1 MKKRFH
7 YPALQCLLW
16 GIYGVAQTY
25 LNRYLLEEGLTN
37 TQIGVMLG
45 VSTGAAFLLQPAFGA
60 LTDSRRLTVRRVLL
74 ICSAVLFLGMAVLLL
89 PVGVG
94 AIVLFYALGY
104 TMVNVMPSFANALGV
119 QGIKAGMPIDIGR
132 ARGMGS
138 VAFSITSQVG
148 SWLIA
153 AYGLKTVPL
162 FTLLLAGCLIAVVA
176 RFPQVN
182 AETEKKD
189 RGSDGAVAFF
199 RRNPSIALFLL
210 AAILLNISHSAIRN
224 SMYQIAVWKGNVNA
238 HGTAMSMGAFLE
250 LPVMFAFTFLLTKKR
265 CAFWLRFCA
274 TFFCVRSL
282 LMLVLPGV
290 AGLYAAQ
297 TMQALGSAMYIV
309 ASVYYLAE
317 VLHGTDAVR
326 AQWYAGTTG
335 TFASLVAY
343 VASGSL
349 LDRVS
354 IPALLT
360 ITTLLAFAGML
371 MMYFAVYQVE
381 KSRKTAAS

>member
-1 MKKRFH
+1 MKKRIH

-16 GIYGVAQTY
+16 GIYGVGQTY
-25 LNRYLLEEGLTN
+25 INRYLLEKGLTN
-37 TQIGVMLG
+37 TQIGVILG
-45 VSTGAAFLLQPAFGA
+45 VSTGAAFLLQPVLGTLA
-60 LTDSRRLTVRRVLL
+60 DNRRLTVRQVLL
-74 ICSAVLFLGMAVLLL
+74 LCASILFLGMTVLML
-89 PVGVG
+89 PVGIG
-94 AIVLFYALGY
+94 AIVLFYAAGY
-104 TMVNVMPSFANALGV
+104 TVINVMPSFANALGV
-119 QGIKAGMPIDIGR
+119 QGIKAGMPIDIGK

-138 VAFSITSQVG
+138 VAFSITSQLA

-153 AYGLKTVPL
+153 AYGLQTVPM
-162 FTLLLAGCLIAVVA
+162 FTLLLAGCMIAVVA
-176 RFPQVN
+176 AFPRVN

-238 HGTAMSMGAFLE
+238 HGTAMSMAAFLE
-250 LPVMFAFTFLLTKKR
+250 LPVMFAFTFLLTKRR

-317 VLHGTDAVR
+317 VLRGTDAVR
-326 AQWYAGTTG
+326 AQWYAGTAG
-335 TFASLVAY
+335 TLASLVAY
-343 VASGSL
+343 VASGTL
-349 LDRVS
+349 LDHVT
-354 IPALLT
+354 IPMLLT

-371 MMYFAVYQVE
+371 MMYFAVHRVE
-381 KSRKTAAS
+381 KSREAAAS